1 VEWGSVLDGREQNKT
16 SDARDLQ
23 GKRPTLDIESR
34 MQLKGFPVV
43 TAQLWSAAIL
53 RRFSPRCSQSGRG
66 TAALQKN
73 AERRTPNTE
82 HRTPNIER
90 RIQHKNP
97 AGSDKSGSFG
107 LRRYFAASSATSIL
121 MRCRGND

>member
-1 VEWGSVLDGREQNKT
+1 
-16 SDARDLQ
+16 
-23 GKRPTLDIESR
+23 

-43 TAQLWSAAIL
+43 TAQFWSAAIL
-53 RRFSPRCSQSGRG
+53 RRFPQVVPK
-66 TAALQKN
+66 AAEELPHSK
-73 AERRTPNTE
+73 EHRTPNTE
-82 HRTPNIER
+82 H